1 VLETPVLRGRVS
13 PRLTS
18 LLAAAALVAAI
29 ASFSGASQ
37 AAHPAVAVFPAQGTL
52 VASPETQISFRG
64 ATPGELTGIKVRGS
78 VSGTHGGT
86 LKAHSDGQGASFVPE
101 RGFRSG
107 EHVRVYADLPLVR
120 QDNGYVRFRIS
131 RPPGPWTLGKGH
143 DPGGSPEGEQH
154 FETLPGLKPPSV
166 VVDKRKKR
174 ARGQGHLFVASK
186 AGPGQDGPMIADE
199 RGRLIWY
206 HKNPKNKSAFDFRTQ
221 TYRGKPVLTWWQ
233 GRARPGQGKGENL
246 IYDSSYRR
254 IATVRAGN
262 GYAADLHEFEISRN
276 DTGLVLAYEPVTF
289 GGTTAMDTIVQEIDI
304 PTGLVMYEFH
314 SLGKISSRESH
325 GPHDEG
331 HPYDVA
337 HLNSIQMVP
346 DGNLLISA
354 RHTNTVYK
362 ISRRTGNILWRLGGN
377 RSDFKMS
384 GNSDFISQH
393 HARLQ
398 PDGSITLFDNG
409 GPPDPGRESRALWL
423 NVNEEKRRVSVRK
436 AYKYRRT
443 LKAFSAGSTQV
454 LPNGDVFVGW
464 GGSVPYF
471 AEYTPKGS
479 AVYDAHF
486 KPKGDETYR
495 AYRFPWHGQPT
506 TRPAVAADTEG
517 KYTDVWVSWNGA
529 TEVARWQILAGD
541 FKNALSPLETVDR
554 DGFETK
560 VNIDSNPAYVQVRAL
575 DSSGNPLGI
584 SRPVR
589 PE

>member
-1 VLETPVLRGRVS
+1 MRGRVS

-18 LLAAAALVAAI
+18 LLAAAALVAAVT
-29 ASFSGASQ
+29 SFSGPSQ
-37 AAHPAVAVFPAQGTL
+37 AAHPPVAVFPAADTL
-52 VASPETQISFRG
+52 VASPDSQISFRG
-64 ATPGELTGIKVRGS
+64 ATPAELTGIKVRGS

-86 LKAHSDGQGASFVPE
+86 LRPHSDGQGASFVPE
-101 RGFRSG
+101 KGFKRG
-107 EHVRVYADLPLVR
+107 EHVRVYADLPLVG
-120 QDNGYVRFRIS
+120 QAHGYVRFRIS
-131 RPPGPWTLGKGH
+131 RPPGKWTLGAGRE
-143 DPGGSPEGEQH
+143 PGGSAEGEQH
-154 FETLPGLKPPSV
+154 FETLPDLRPPSIV
-166 VVDKRKKR
+166 VNKREQR
-174 ARGQGHLFVASK
+174 ARGLGNLFVASK

-199 RGRLIWY
+199 RGRLIWF
-206 HKNPKNKSAFDFRTQ
+206 HKNPKRRSAFDFRTQ

-246 IYDSSYRR
+246 IYDSSYRK

-262 GYAADLHEFEISRN
+262 GYAADLHEFEISPN
-276 DTGLVLAYEPVTF
+276 DTALVLVYEPVTF

-314 SLGKISSRESH
+314 ALGNISSKESH
-325 GPHDEG
+325 GPHDKG

-337 HLNSIQMVP
+337 HLNSIQMTP
-346 DGNLLISA
+346 DGNLLVSA

-362 ISRRTGNILWRLGGN
+362 LSRRTARILWRLGGK
-377 RSDFKMS
+377 RSDFKMV

-423 NVNEEKRRVSVRK
+423 NVDEQKRRVSVRK
-436 AYKYRRT
+436 AYKYRRS

-471 AEYTPKGS
+471 AQYTAKGS

-495 AYRFPWHGQPT
+495 AYRFPWHGQPVHA
-506 TRPAVAADTEG
+506 PDVAARAADG
-517 KYTDVWVSWNGA
+517 KTDVFASWNGA
-529 TEVARWQILAGD
+529 TEVARWQVRAGSSKSTLAPV
-541 FKNALSPLETVDR
+541 ATVAR

-560 VNIDSNPAYVQVRAL
+560 ATIGGTPAFVQVRAL
-575 DSSGNPLGI
+575 DASGTPLGT
-584 SRPVR
+584 SRAVK